1 MSRMEPLVSIGLPVR
16 NGAGTVGRAIRSVL
30 EQDHARLEVVISDNA
45 SDDGT
50 EAICREL
57 ARSDERVRYIRQP
70 ENIGL
75 LPNFYAVLHQARGSY
90 FKWMGDDD
98 WLTPTFVGRCVAMFS
113 EDPELL
119 VVTTRQGHVLPGG
132 EVESTGYDRAD
143 LRSPRPLERFKGLLY
158 VLAESDVDLD
168 VLYGMVRPGPVAAL
182 PRPVVMNEDQVFAA
196 RLALA
201 GPFGH
206 IDEILSFRH
215 APPFGTRAAT
225 ARRLG
230 IPIWQARVPNL
241 VMCRELSTAV
251 AEARLDPGERREAR
265 AAIRH
270 LFVRRQQITAARRAR
285 KLAGLVARRPAR
297 GLAITS
303 ASRTG
308 H

>member
-143 LRSPRPLERFKGLLY
+143 LRSSRPLERFKGLLY

>member
-1 MSRMEPLVSIGLPVR
+1 MEPLVSIGLPVR
-16 NGAGTVGRAIRSVL
+16 NGAGTVDRAIRSVL

-98 WLTPTFVGRCVAMFS
+98 WLTPTFVGRCVEMFS
-113 EDPELL
+113 EDPQLL
-119 VVTTRQGHVLPGG
+119 VVTTRQGHVQPGG

-230 IPIWQARVPNL
+230 IPVWQARVPNI

>member
-16 NGAGTVGRAIRSVL
+16 NGERTVGRAVRSVL
-30 EQDHARLEVVISDNA
+30 EQDHAHLDVVISDNA
-45 SDDGT
+45 STDGT
-50 EAICREL
+50 EEICRDL
-57 ARSDERVRYIRQP
+57 ARSDSRVHYIRQP

-75 LPNFYAVLHQARGSY
+75 IPNFYAVLHEARGSY

-98 WLTPTFVGRCVAMFS
+98 WLTPTFVRRCVELFE
-113 EDPELL
+113 EDPALL
-119 VVTTRQGHVLPGG
+119 VVTTRQGHVLPAGQ
-132 EVESTGYDRAD
+132 VSSTGYDRDD

-206 IDEILSFRH
+206 IDEILSFRN
-215 APPFGTRAAT
+215 APPFGTRGAT

-230 IPIWQARVPNL
+230 IPAWQARLPNL

-251 AEARLDPGERREAR
+251 EEAELDPRERREAR

-270 LFVRRQQITAARRAR
+270 LFVRRQQVTAARRAR
-285 KLAGLVARRPAR
+285 KVGGLVSRRPAR
-297 GLAITS
+297 GLATSS

-308 H
+308 R

>member
-113 EDPELL
+113 EDPGLL

-132 EVESTGYDRAD
+132 EIESTGYDRAD
-143 LRSPRPLERFKGLLY
+143 LRSSRPLERFKGLLY

-230 IPIWQARVPNL
+230 IPVWQARVPNL

>member
-98 WLTPTFVGRCVAMFS
+98 WLTPTFVGRCVEMFS
-113 EDPELL
+113 AAPELL

-143 LRSPRPLERFKGLLY
+143 LRLPRPLERFKGLLY

-230 IPIWQARVPNL
+230 IPVWQARVPNL